1 MRKSQHLHLIRIVQK
16 CKTNRPE
23 DMVYGVTI
31 PPSFKNWFGLFVTMK
46 EKDGALI
53 LESGAQP
60 ISFTNKEVKRFSS
73 KIETVNI

>member
-1 MRKSQHLHLIRIVQK
+1 
-16 CKTNRPE
+16 
-23 DMVYGVTI
+23 MVYGVTI

-73 KIETVNI
+73 KTETVNI